1 MVGKEVKM
9 TEREQTQDVVEK
21 MVKGLV
27 ASGGPSFAI
36 GYLQTFMANV
46 IDRNV
51 TDKAKLETLRIEMLG
66 IGINYLL
73 DAKQ

>member
-1 MVGKEVKM
+1 
-9 TEREQTQDVVEK
+9 
-21 MVKGLV
+21 
-27 ASGGPSFAI
+27 
-36 GYLQTFMANV
+36 MANV

>member
-1 MVGKEVKM
+1 M

-27 ASGGPSFAI
+27 SSGGPSFAL